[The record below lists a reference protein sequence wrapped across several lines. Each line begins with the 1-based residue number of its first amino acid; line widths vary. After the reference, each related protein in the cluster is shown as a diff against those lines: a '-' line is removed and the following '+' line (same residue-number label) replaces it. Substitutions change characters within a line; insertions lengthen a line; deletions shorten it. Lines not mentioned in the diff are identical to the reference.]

1 MSRSTMTVVF
11 GIVITAY
18 LVAAIYAT
26 VRHSHAISPEDSAA
40 MELVNIVNTSTPGDH
55 CVQKTNVTWVITE
68 GKCFN
73 IDGNGGVVLL
83 EQATGTC
90 REGGDTDICSFKS
103 VFRLDEA
110 LKDTG
115 LK

>member
-1 MSRSTMTVVF
+1 MRINPWEGSGIALVLVTILAAMVF
-11 GIVITAY
+11 
-18 LVAAIYAT
+18 YAT
-26 VRHSHAISPEDSAA
+26 DVSKDSAA

-68 GKCFN
+68 WKCFN
-73 IDGNGGVVLL
+73 IDESGGVVLL

-90 REGGDTDICSFKS
+90 GEGGDTDICSFKS
-103 VFRLDEA
+103 LSRLDEA